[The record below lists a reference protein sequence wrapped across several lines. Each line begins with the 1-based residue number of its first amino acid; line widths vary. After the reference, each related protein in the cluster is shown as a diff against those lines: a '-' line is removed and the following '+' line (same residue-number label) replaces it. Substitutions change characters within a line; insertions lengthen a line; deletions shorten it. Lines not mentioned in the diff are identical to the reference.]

1 MIWLNYTILFQFPQ
15 INLSQSIW
23 WKLWDIKK
31 ESSFSSNALKFE
43 VKTIIFKFEFLFFKD
58 ENFFLNCL
66 CFKAHPDGS
75 MIILWFLF
83 RDKDDCRRPLLCI
96 CVYFNATYCEVNP
109 DISAHLYPSKQFRC
123 MHIFNEECMDEYAC
137 TYSVCS
143 EISAAS
149 IFKALRLV
157 RNFLIMVTIVLVN
170 AWNFSL

>member
-1 MIWLNYTILFQFPQ
+1 M
-15 INLSQSIW
+15 
-23 WKLWDIKK
+23 
-31 ESSFSSNALKFE
+31 
-43 VKTIIFKFEFLFFKD
+43 FKFEFLLFKD
-58 ENFFLNCL
+58 ENFFLTVCVL
-66 CFKAHPDGS
+66 KHIQDGS

-96 CVYFNATYCEVNP
+96 CVYFNATYCGVNP

-123 MHIFNEECMDEYAC
+123 MHIFNEECMDEDAC

-143 EISAAS
+143 EIGAES

-157 RNFLIMVTIVLVN
+157 RNFLIMMTIVLVN